1 MKTEAKRGPGRP
13 PKTMPEVEGVSVGV
27 VPPSTS
33 DASGIYAAPTTSDN
47 SQRPAAPVASDVAAI
62 LASEREK
69 IMAQARREVEAAH
82 AEAAAKTKVEA
93 EKLVK
98 EALAAEAKQRADDAE
113 ILRMARASKD
123 LVECRV
129 LPMGDGRIHTGE
141 LSEVDS
147 KPLKFSRGDK
157 FWVARSI
164 AVAQEAA
171 GRVEIL

>member
-1 MKTEAKRGPGRP
+1 MQSETEAKRGPGRP
-13 PKTMPEVEGVSVGV
+13 PKAE
-27 VPPSTS
+27 
-33 DASGIYAAPTTSDN
+33 
-47 SQRPAAPVASDVAAI
+47 PAASTAPASPDVAAI
-62 LASEREK
+62 LATEREK
-69 IMAQARREVEAAH
+69 IMAQARAEVEAAH
-82 AEAAAKTKVEA
+82 AEAAKKTKAEA

-98 EALAAEAKQRADDAE
+98 EALEAESKQRADDAE
-113 ILRMARASKD
+113 VLRLARASKD

-147 KPLKFSRGDK
+147 KPLKFARGDK
-157 FWVARSI
+157 FWIARSI